1 MSTDV
6 AQARSTDPETSHAAA
21 DSVRNQSLLRQ
32 AILQVLREHGRM
44 TDYTLWESHI
54 RPMVETVGSPVQC
67 VDSGCRGRR
76 SELVDG
82 GYVRDSGYV
91 DSGKTNR
98 EAIMWEATPE
108 RFILRQREFQA
119 NRAAIERE
127 IRASSIV
134 EEIFQVLV
142 AHGLPEPALR
152 ANFQQVSQVVQ
163 RRLQWPHVAQ
173 GEQHGG

>member
-1 MSTDV
+1 MST
-6 AQARSTDPETSHAAA
+6 AHARDTDPQTSHDAA

-44 TDYTLWESHI
+44 TDHTLWEEHI
-54 RPMVETVGSPVQC
+54 RPQAEVPGSPVQC

-76 SELVDG
+76 NELVEL

-98 EAIMWEATPE
+98 EAIMWEATPD
-108 RFILRQREFQA
+108 RFIIQQRNFQA
-119 NRAAIERE
+119 NRAAVERE
-127 IRASSIV
+127 IRASSMV
-134 EEIFQVLV
+134 EEIFSVLV
-142 AHGLPEPALR
+142 AHGLPTDALY

-173 GEQHGG
+173 GANDGR